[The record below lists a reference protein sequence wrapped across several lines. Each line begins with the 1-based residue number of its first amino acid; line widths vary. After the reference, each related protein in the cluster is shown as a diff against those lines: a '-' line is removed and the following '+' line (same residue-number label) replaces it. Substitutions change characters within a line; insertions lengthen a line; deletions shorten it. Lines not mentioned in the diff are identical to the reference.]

1 MTTIETV
8 DLVETWLYATLHGD
22 ATLSGLVDGRVVGTI
37 QALGALEVPYVLFS
51 MSTTRDITSQDG
63 TVIDTSSI
71 YTIKAV
77 VAGSSWSE
85 AKPIAR
91 RIHEL
96 IHLPTQTVS
105 LAGGAS
111 LTCVRDRILQYPEEV
126 AGQQYRHLGGLYRI
140 RASA

>member
-8 DLVETWLYATLHGD
+8 DLVEAWLYATLHGD
-22 ATLSGLVDGRVVGTI
+22 ATLSGLVDGRVVSTI
-37 QALGALEVPYVLFS
+37 QALGALEVPYALFS

-71 YTIKAV
+71 YTVKAV
-77 VAGSSWSE
+77 VAGSSWVE

-96 IHLPTQTVS
+96 IHKPATTVTLS
-105 LAGGAS
+105 GGAS

-126 AGQQYRHLGGLYRI
+126 TGQQYRHLGGLYRI